1 MRTQQTADRRQVTTS
16 RFATTLM
23 DILDRVEYR
32 RVRLDEELDPV
43 YRLRYDAYRREDFI
57 PANNEHVA
65 RDDLDLVPNAMCYG
79 VYIDGQLVSSLRL
92 HHLTAE
98 HRYSPSMTAYA
109 DILHPKLD
117 AGMHFVDPSRFTADR
132 DAALAYPALPFLTIR
147 LAAMACEYFKPDY
160 CLSSIREEHAAFYK
174 RVFGS
179 VEWEGVRYLGGGL
192 KFPVRLYAAK
202 YSEIRDRVADRF
214 PFFMSTPEERD
225 ALFAP
230 GSEANYV
237 AAIHP
242 TARKA
247 AIAEHRFAPTEAA
260 E

>member
-1 MRTQQTADRRQVTTS
+1 MRTQQKPIRTQGATS

-23 DILDRVEYR
+23 DILDHIEYR
-32 RVRLDEELDPV
+32 RVRHEEQFDPV

-57 PANNEHVA
+57 PANAEGVA
-65 RDDLDLVPNAMCYG
+65 RDDLDDVPNAMCYG
-79 VYIDGQLVSSLRL
+79 VYIAGTLVSSLRL
-92 HHLTAE
+92 HHLTSE

-132 DAALAYPALPFLTIR
+132 EATLAYPALPYLTIR

-179 VEWEGVRYLGGGL
+179 IEWEGVRYLGGGL
-192 KFPVRLYAAK
+192 KFPVRLYAAE
-202 YSEIRDRVADRF
+202 YGQIRDRVADRF
-214 PFFMSTPEERD
+214 PFFMSTPEERA
-225 ALFAP
+225 ALFSP
-230 GSEANYV
+230 GSDANYV
-237 AAIHP
+237 AAIQP
-242 TARKA
+242 TARMA
-247 AIAEHRFAPTEAA
+247 AIAEHRFAPAA